1 MRKTTFSLHHAKSV
15 RYAVVG
21 LGHIAQVAVL
31 PAFAHA
37 KQNSL
42 LTALVSDDKKKLKEV
57 GDRYG
62 VRHRYSYQQYEQC
75 LRKGQIDAVY
85 IALPNSLH
93 CDFAVE
99 AAQAGI
105 HVLCEKPMAVSHN
118 ECTKMIEAAKRGGA
132 KLMIAY
138 RLHFEQANMSMVA
151 LAREGKLGTLRLF
164 NSVFTMQVREGDVR
178 VKAEL
183 GGGTLYDIGVYC
195 INAARYLFQSN
206 PTRVCA
212 TIVKGTDRRFREVD
226 EMTAAW
232 MEFPGSRLATF
243 VCSFGATDVSEYE
256 VVGTEGR
263 ARLDPAYE
271 YVGELE
277 QSITVRGKR
286 RSRTFMARDQFAA
299 ELLYF
304 SDCILHNHAPEPS
317 GMEGLIDVSIIE
329 ALYRSAR
336 IGRPVELKLPPKKQW
351 PTPHQTITRPPV
363 RKPRLVNVKSPTL

>member
-1 MRKTTFSLHHAKSV
+1 
-15 RYAVVG
+15 
-21 LGHIAQVAVL
+21 
-31 PAFAHA
+31 
-37 KQNSL
+37 
-42 LTALVSDDKKKLKEV
+42 
-57 GDRYG
+57 
-62 VRHRYSYQQYEQC
+62 
-75 LRKGQIDAVY
+75 
-85 IALPNSLH
+85 
-93 CDFAVE
+93 
-99 AAQAGI
+99 
-105 HVLCEKPMAVSHN
+105 
-118 ECTKMIEAAKRGGA
+118 
-132 KLMIAY
+132 
-138 RLHFEQANMSMVA
+138 
-151 LAREGKLGTLRLF
+151 
-164 NSVFTMQVREGDVR
+164 
-178 VKAEL
+178 
-183 GGGTLYDIGVYC
+183 
-195 INAARYLFQSN
+195 
-206 PTRVCA
+206 
-212 TIVKGTDRRFREVD
+212 
-226 EMTAAW
+226 

-304 SDCILHNHAPEPS
+304 SDCILRNHAPEPS